1 MILFYM
7 ERNNNRLFRSRF
19 NWGHRKK
26 IKIAVLY
33 PTADTIE
40 KIENVLFIDPLTLSL
55 EQDVSL

>member
-1 MILFYM
+1 M

-40 KIENVLFIDPLTLSL
+40 KIENVLFIDPLILSL